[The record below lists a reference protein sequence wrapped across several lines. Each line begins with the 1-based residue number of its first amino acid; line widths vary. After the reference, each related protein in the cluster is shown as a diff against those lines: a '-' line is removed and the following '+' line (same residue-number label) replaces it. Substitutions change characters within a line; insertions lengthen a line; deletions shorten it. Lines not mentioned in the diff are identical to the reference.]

1 MLSLNQLGWEFTLS
15 SAKVALGENSTLIS
29 DPLWFN
35 EGPVECS
42 SFVLLSEIRT
52 WALNDKKFWV
62 RRYNVLNC
70 HVKVLFNKFIVRL
83 LNFPNLFW
91 MIFKRSISHLESTA
105 CYRLKRHV
113 KVFWG
118 FLIPF
123 CIFPT
128 EHKWFF
134 LYIKVNF
141 RINITLFTTYVWL

>member
-1 MLSLNQLGWEFTLS
+1 MLSLNQLGWEFTLN
-15 SAKVALGENSTLIS
+15 SAKVALAEYSTLIS

-62 RRYNVLNC
+62 RRHNVLNC

-91 MIFKRSISHLESTA
+91 MIFKRSISYLESTA
-105 CYRLKRHV
+105 CNRLKRHV

-134 LYIKVNF
+134 LCIKVNS